1 MDRKK
6 VVGGDEAAFEYRWGS
21 RAEKELTKRQV
32 LQFVSEVRLD
42 YFLFIVVELILEGF
56 SRDPSFDQNT
66 VRDSG
71 NINGIRDSTATREAG
86 FTKTRTTE
94 QNIIRESDEAGCG
107 ISPPLKVSNSGSL
120 FHSNIF
126 NNPRSIYF
134 DNSNMTPSG

>member
-21 RAEKELTKRQV
+21 RAEKELTKREV

-71 NINGIRDSTATREAG
+71 NVNGIRDLTSTREAG
-86 FTKTRTTE
+86 FTKTQTRE
-94 QNIIRESDEAGCG
+94 ENDIRESAEGG
-107 ISPPLKVSNSGSL
+107 REILVKK
-120 FHSNIF
+120 
-126 NNPRSIYF
+126 
-134 DNSNMTPSG
+134 